1 MKRAFFKMKE
11 VQVGEELIVK
21 ENYGK
26 LILTEFYIFNDG
38 ADILKIKINNSDEV
52 IIIKT
57 DENFTF
63 EYPIYIDIES
73 IDPLNTITLAFD
85 TLNNLDICKF
95 LSFQ

>member
-1 MKRAFFKMKE
+1 MKRAFFKMKD

-38 ADILKIKINNSDEV
+38 ADILEIKINNSDEV
-52 IIIKT
+52 IIIKA

-63 EYPIYIDIES
+63 EHPIYS
-73 IDPLNTITLAFD
+73 CITMNEG
-85 TLNNLDICKF
+85 TVRYGGNY
-95 LSFQ
+95 

>member
-1 MKRAFFKMKE
+1 MKRAFFKMKD

-38 ADILKIKINNSDEV
+38 EDILKIKINNSDEV

-63 EYPIYIDIES
+63 EHPIYSCIAMNEGTVRYGG
-73 IDPLNTITLAFD
+73 NY
-85 TLNNLDICKF
+85 
-95 LSFQ
+95 